1 MLKRR
6 IMRALRIN
14 YTTTTINL
22 TCRLRNN
29 GGFCAIHVTDDEVCE
44 YMLMEARSQAVVV
57 YVEIEQISPIE
68 VAAPTVQA
76 YMCVTTIVFHD
87 SLT

>member
-1 MLKRR
+1 MIKRR

-14 YTTTTINL
+14 SATSTINL

-44 YMLMEARSQAVVV
+44 YMLMEARTQSVVV
-57 YVEIEQISPIE
+57 YVEVEQISPIHFD
-68 VAAPTVQA
+68 APPVEA
-76 YMCVTTIVFHD
+76 FM
-87 SLT
+87 